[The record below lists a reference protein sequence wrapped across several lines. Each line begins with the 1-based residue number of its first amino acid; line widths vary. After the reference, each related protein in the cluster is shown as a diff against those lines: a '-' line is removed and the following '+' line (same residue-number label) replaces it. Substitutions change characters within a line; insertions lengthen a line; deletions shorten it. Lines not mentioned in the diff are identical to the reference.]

1 MVIMNPG
8 LEILGPMGYKPV
20 EYTERP
26 EITTPG
32 NDLREVYTEE
42 ADRIRVGWE
51 EYTSVPEPQ
60 PDPEQLREMAYRAE
74 ADQYLMAYEGY
85 LAEGKILEAD
95 EQKALY
101 LAKKAEIRSD
111 SRISNLS
118 VELSKYHKYM
128 KRLINKLIG
137 WLNAIAKD
145 KYQHFA
151 VGAVIASAALIVA
164 VPLGAWWRWLPQL
177 VSIIAV
183 LTAAVVKERKIDP
196 KADMQ
201 DILWTLAGGA
211 VGWVVFIVFTL
222 TAR

>member
-1 MVIMNPG
+1 M
-8 LEILGPMGYKPV
+8 
-20 EYTERP
+20 
-26 EITTPG
+26 
-32 NDLREVYTEE
+32 
-42 ADRIRVGWE
+42 
-51 EYTSVPEPQ
+51 
-60 PDPEQLREMAYRAE
+60 
-74 ADQYLMAYEGY
+74 
-85 LAEGKILEAD
+85 
-95 EQKALY
+95 
-101 LAKKAEIRSD
+101 
-111 SRISNLS
+111 S

-128 KRLINKLIG
+128 KRFINKLVG

-164 VPLGAWWRWLPQL
+164 VPLGVWWRWLPLL

-211 VGWVVFIVFTL
+211 VEWVVLIVFTI

>member
-1 MVIMNPG
+1 MPR
-8 LEILGPMGYKPV
+8 
-20 EYTERP
+20 RP
-26 EITTPG
+26 RSG
-32 NDLREVYTEE
+32 
-42 ADRIRVGWE
+42 
-51 EYTSVPEPQ
+51 
-60 PDPEQLREMAYRAE
+60 
-74 ADQYLMAYEGY
+74 
-85 LAEGKILEAD
+85 
-95 EQKALY
+95 
-101 LAKKAEIRSD
+101 SD

>member
-1 MVIMNPG
+1 
-8 LEILGPMGYKPV
+8 
-20 EYTERP
+20 
-26 EITTPG
+26 
-32 NDLREVYTEE
+32 
-42 ADRIRVGWE
+42 
-51 EYTSVPEPQ
+51 
-60 PDPEQLREMAYRAE
+60 
-74 ADQYLMAYEGY
+74 
-85 LAEGKILEAD
+85 
-95 EQKALY
+95 
-101 LAKKAEIRSD
+101 
-111 SRISNLS
+111 
-118 VELSKYHKYM
+118 M

-151 VGAVIASAALIVA
+151 VGAVIVA
-164 VPLGAWWRWLPQL
+164 VPLGAWWRWLPLL

-211 VGWVVFIVFTL
+211 VEWVVLIVFTL

>member
-1 MVIMNPG
+1 MPR
-8 LEILGPMGYKPV
+8 
-20 EYTERP
+20 RP
-26 EITTPG
+26 
-32 NDLREVYTEE
+32 
-42 ADRIRVGWE
+42 
-51 EYTSVPEPQ
+51 
-60 PDPEQLREMAYRAE
+60 
-74 ADQYLMAYEGY
+74 
-85 LAEGKILEAD
+85 
-95 EQKALY
+95 
-101 LAKKAEIRSD
+101 RSGSG

-164 VPLGAWWRWLPQL
+164 VPLGALWRWLPL
-177 VSIIAV
+177 IVSMIAV

-211 VGWVVFIVFTL
+211 VGWMAFVVFTL

>member
-1 MVIMNPG
+1 MPR
-8 LEILGPMGYKPV
+8 
-20 EYTERP
+20 RP
-26 EITTPG
+26 RSG
-32 NDLREVYTEE
+32 
-42 ADRIRVGWE
+42 
-51 EYTSVPEPQ
+51 
-60 PDPEQLREMAYRAE
+60 
-74 ADQYLMAYEGY
+74 
-85 LAEGKILEAD
+85 
-95 EQKALY
+95 
-101 LAKKAEIRSD
+101 SD

-137 WLNAIAKD
+137 RLNAIAKD

-151 VGAVIASAALIVA
+151 VGEVIASAALIVA
-164 VPLGAWWRWLPQL
+164 VPLGVWWRWLPLL

-183 LTAAVVKERKIDP
+183 MTAAVVKERKIDP

>member
-1 MVIMNPG
+1 
-8 LEILGPMGYKPV
+8 
-20 EYTERP
+20 
-26 EITTPG
+26 
-32 NDLREVYTEE
+32 
-42 ADRIRVGWE
+42 
-51 EYTSVPEPQ
+51 
-60 PDPEQLREMAYRAE
+60 
-74 ADQYLMAYEGY
+74 
-85 LAEGKILEAD
+85 
-95 EQKALY
+95 
-101 LAKKAEIRSD
+101 
-111 SRISNLS
+111 
-118 VELSKYHKYM
+118 M

-164 VPLGAWWRWLPQL
+164 VPLGALWRWLPF
-177 VSIIAV
+177 AV

-211 VGWVVFIVFTL
+211 VGWAVFVVFTL